1 MSAASAILAVLLA
14 VVFLALGTAKMLA
27 LEPMRALAAEVG
39 FSTAAYRRIGA
50 LEVLGAL
57 GLLAGLAEPL
67 IGGLAGTGLF
77 LLGVGA
83 VVVHLRNGHS
93 SRKLA
98 PAAVAGL
105 LAAAYLIA
113 AIGGRT

>member
-1 MSAASAILAVLLA
+1 MSAATAVLVVLLA
-14 VVFLALGTAKMLA
+14 VVFLALGTAKTLA
-27 LEPMRALAAEVG
+27 LGPMRALAAEVG

-50 LEVLGAL
+50 LEVLGAM
-57 GLLAGLAEPL
+57 GLLTGLAEPL

-77 LLGVGA
+77 LLVARA
-83 VVVHLRNGHS
+83 VVVHLRNGHGP
-93 SRKLA
+93 RKHA